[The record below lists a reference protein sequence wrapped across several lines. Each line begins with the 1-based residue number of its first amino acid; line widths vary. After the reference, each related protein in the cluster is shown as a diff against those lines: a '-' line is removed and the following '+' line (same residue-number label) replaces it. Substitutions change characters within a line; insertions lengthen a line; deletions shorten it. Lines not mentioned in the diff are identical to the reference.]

1 MDTFDR
7 HMKNNDIQKQAEIG
21 HANQGLA
28 YKPKDGQH
36 N

>member
-7 HMKNNDIQKQAEIG
+7 HMKSNDIQEQAEIG
-21 HANQGLA
+21 QANQGLS
-28 YKPKDGQH
+28 YKPKDGQP